1 MGRIATSLEDQ
12 IELLVKRGMVVED
25 KDYARRKLED
35 LGYYHLGFYWHAFE
49 EANLEHQ
56 FKANTRFEDVVGLY
70 EFEFN
75 LKQLLLKYLRRIE
88 INLRTKII
96 ASLSLAYSQNPAWFV
111 DKTVVTSKFI
121 KGFDQKVY
129 TDRFKQDNSM
139 IQKHHAKHQD
149 QYAPAWK
156 TLEYMSLGQIVKLYC
171 ALKEIKDKSA
181 ICECYGIHNPQVFT
195 TYLWAICETRNR
207 CAHSNVLY
215 DMNLRESISNGP
227 AGKMNSQNK
236 NKISGVIQVIEYMVG
251 QIELTLQEE
260 FRDEI
265 SKLSNCYTMM
275 EGISPIVKSVVG

>member
-12 IELLVKRGMVVED
+12 IELLVKRGIVVED
-25 KDYARRKLED
+25 KDYAKRKLED
-35 LGYYHLGFYWHAFE
+35 LGYYHMGFYWHVFE
-49 EANLEHQ
+49 DSNVQHQ

-96 ASLSLAYSQNPAWFV
+96 YHISLAHSQNPAWFV
-111 DKTVVTSKFI
+111 DKTVVESNFI
-121 KGFDQKVY
+121 KEFNNRVYNKGFK
-129 TDRFKQDNSM
+129 RKNLM
-139 IQKHHAKHQD
+139 IQKHHAKHQE

-156 TLEYMSLGQIVKLYC
+156 TLEYMSLGQIVELYC
-171 ALKEIKDKSA
+171 ALKDSKDKSV
-181 ICECYGIHNPQVFT
+181 ICGCYDIVDPQVFT
-195 TYLWAICETRNR
+195 TYLWAIKETRNR

-215 DMNLRESISNGP
+215 DMNLPDPISDGP
-227 AGKMNSQNK
+227 AGIMDSQNK
-236 NKISGVIQVIEYMVG
+236 KNISGVIQVIEYMVG
-251 QIELTLQEE
+251 QIELTLQQE

-275 EGISPIVKSVVG
+275 EGISPIVESVVG

>member
-12 IELLVKRGMVVED
+12 IELLVKRGIVVED
-25 KDYARRKLED
+25 KDYAKRKLED
-35 LGYYHLGFYWHAFE
+35 LGYYHMGFYWHVFE
-49 EANLEHQ
+49 DSNVQHQ

-96 ASLSLAYSQNPAWFV
+96 YHISLAHSQNPAWFV
-111 DKTVVTSKFI
+111 DKTVVKSKFI
-121 KGFDQKVY
+121 KWFDDTVY
-129 TDRFKQDNSM
+129 TDTFKQDNLM
-139 IQKHHAKHQD
+139 IQKHHAKHQE

-171 ALKEIKDKSA
+171 ALKDSKDKSV
-181 ICECYGIHNPQVFT
+181 ICVCYGIVDPQVFT
-195 TYLWAICETRNR
+195 TYLWAIKETRNR

-215 DMNLRESISNGP
+215 DMNLRKPISDGP
-227 AGKMNSQNK
+227 AGIMDSQNNK
-236 NKISGVIQVIEYMVG
+236 NISGVIQVIEYMVG
-251 QIELTLQEE
+251 QIELTLQQE

-275 EGISPIVKSVVG
+275 EGISPIVESVVG

>member
-1 MGRIATSLEDQ
+1 MGRIATSLEAQ

-25 KDYARRKLED
+25 KDYAKHKLED

-56 FKANTRFEDVVGLY
+56 FKANTKFVDVVGLY

-96 ASLSLAYSQNPAWFV
+96 YHISLAHSQNPAWFV
-111 DKTVVTSKFI
+111 DRTVVTSKFI

-129 TDRFKQDNSM
+129 TDRFKQDNLM

-156 TLEYMSLGQIVKLYC
+156 ALEYMSLYC

-181 ICECYGIHNPQVFT
+181 ICECYDIHNPQVFT

-227 AGKMNSQNK
+227 AGKMNSQSK
-236 NKISGVIQVIEYMVG
+236 NKISGVLQVIEYMVG
-251 QIELTLQEE
+251 QIEETLQQE

-275 EGISPIVKSVVG
+275 EGIYPIVKSVVG

>member
-121 KGFDQKVY
+121 QKFDQKVY
-129 TDRFKQDNSM
+129 SKGFKQNNLM
-139 IQKHHAKHQD
+139 IQKHHAKHQE

-171 ALKEIKDKSA
+171 ALKDSRDKSV
-181 ICECYGIHNPQVFT
+181 ICGCYGIHDPQAFT

-215 DMNLRESISNGP
+215 DMNLLESISDGP
-227 AGKMNSQNK
+227 AGKMNSQSK
-236 NKISGVIQVIEYMVG
+236 NKISGVLQVMEYMVG
-251 QIELTLQEE
+251 QIEETLQQE

-265 SKLSNCYTMM
+265 SKLSNCYAMM
-275 EGISPIVKSVVG
+275 EEISLIVKSVVG